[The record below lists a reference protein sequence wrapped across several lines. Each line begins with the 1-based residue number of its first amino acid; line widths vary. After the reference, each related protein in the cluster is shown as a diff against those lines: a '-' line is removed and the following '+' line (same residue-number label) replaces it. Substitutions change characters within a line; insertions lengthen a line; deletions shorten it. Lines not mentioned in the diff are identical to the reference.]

1 MRKAIFSILFVVL
14 LAVAVIAEAQHPTKI
29 PRIGY
34 LEGGPLSA
42 HAARIEAFRQGLRE
56 LNYVEGKNIA
66 IEWRFA
72 DGNRDRLAAL
82 AAELVGLKV
91 DVIVTGGS
99 APTRAAK
106 EATSLI
112 PIVMA
117 QDNDPV
123 AAGIVSSLARPG
135 GNITGL
141 SNFSPE
147 LAGKR
152 LEILKEVVPKLSRVA
167 LLGDPIGPSQV
178 QVMKV
183 LEPFAKT
190 FDVQL
195 QYLDVLEPK
204 DIETAFRATVKER
217 ADGILTL
224 ASINVVA
231 QRAQIVELAAKNR
244 LPAIYHNS
252 QFAEAEGLMFY
263 GVNVFDLDRRA
274 ASYVDKILKG
284 AMPANLPVEQPTKFE
299 FVINLK
305 AAKQIGV
312 TIPPNVLA
320 RADRVVR

>member
-1 MRKAIFSILFVVL
+1 
-14 LAVAVIAEAQHPTKI
+14 
-29 PRIGY
+29 
-34 LEGGPLSA
+34 
-42 HAARIEAFRQGLRE
+42 
-56 LNYVEGKNIA
+56 
-66 IEWRFA
+66 
-72 DGNRDRLAAL
+72 
-82 AAELVGLKV
+82 VGLKV

-167 LLGDPIGPSQV
+167 LLGDPIGPSQA

-195 QYLDVLEPK
+195 QYLDVLEPR
-204 DIETAFRATVKER
+204 ISRLHFEPQSRSVLTESSLWRA
-217 ADGILTL
+217 LTL
-224 ASINVVA
+224 FLN
-231 QRAQIVELAAKNR
+231 EHR
-244 LPAIYHNS
+244 L
-252 QFAEAEGLMFY
+252 
-263 GVNVFDLDRRA
+263 
-274 ASYVDKILKG
+274 
-284 AMPANLPVEQPTKFE
+284 
-299 FVINLK
+299 
-305 AAKQIGV
+305 
-312 TIPPNVLA
+312 
-320 RADRVVR
+320 